1 MIPKQSL
8 IITHEN
14 PDIDG
19 VASSLALY
27 NEMRLHGIKCDV
39 FIPDYR
45 DDSFEDMPFS
55 DCLLYLEDIR
65 KIFKKDYDTVFIVDM
80 PGIDN
85 LPSVIRNFIKKRNI
99 VVIDHHDV
107 GSKYQYFLT
116 VKDINASSTAEVM
129 YKFLKASHSDLDKK
143 TYELL
148 YMGLL
153 SDSAMFLTQKTTY
166 RTHLIVS
173 EILSNI
179 SYKRQ
184 IKIRKM
190 VVSSL
195 PKLYFRVIDW
205 IVDKYIVTV
214 IKNNRKVIFVYVSKY
229 IIELLKDMG
238 LNRKS
243 IMKNI
248 IFDISRIYNTD
259 MVVLFID
266 DAKEK
271 TVILS
276 SLCELLPH
284 QIIDF
289 SGYHIS
295 YGHRYGGRIYTKHS
309 FEKFVNNVLRSKD
322 KFDVKYGNNFVPFI
336 IL

>member
-8 IITHEN
+8 IITHKD

-19 VASSLALY
+19 VSSSLALY
-27 NEMRLHGIKCDV
+27 NEMRLNGIKCDV

-45 DDSFEDMPFS
+45 DDSFQDMPFS

-65 KIFKKDYDTVFIVDM
+65 KILKRDYDTIFIIDM

-85 LPSVIRNFIKKRNI
+85 LPSVIKNFICKRRI
-99 VVIDHHDV
+99 VVIDHHDSK
-107 GSKYQYFLT
+107 SKYEYFLT
-116 VKDINASSTAEVM
+116 FKDNKASSTAEVM

-143 TYELL
+143 TYALL
-148 YMGLL
+148 YMGIL
-153 SDSAMFLTQKTTY
+153 SDSNMFLTHKTTY
-166 RTHLIVS
+166 KTHLIAS

-179 SYKRQ
+179 PHKKQ

-229 IIELLKDMG
+229 IISLLKDMG
-238 LNRKS
+238 LNKKN

-259 MVVLFID
+259 MVVLYID
-266 DAKEK
+266 DAEEK
-271 TVILS
+271 TVVLS
-276 SLCELLPH
+276 SLCDLLPH
-284 QIIDF
+284 QIINF
-289 SGYHIS
+289 SGYKIS
-295 YGHRYGGRIYTKHS
+295 YGHRHGGRIYTKHS
-309 FEKFVNNVLRSKD
+309 FEKFMRNVLKHKNRKVS
-322 KFDVKYGNNFVPFI
+322 YGTRFIPFLI
-336 IL
+336 I